1 MLLVAAV
8 AIDALI
14 GFGDAAVAVAAVV
27 AVHVVAEAEHFM
39 AVVAAAA
46 VVLVAAAAAELIV
59 DQIFQVASSIWHSF
73 FLLRIRNKQTYFT
86 NRFKTNEIFLFFVS
100 KLFAFFDQL
109 AIVAF
114 FIECLRF

>member
-14 GFGDAAVAVAAVV
+14 GFGDAVVAAAAVV

-46 VVLVAAAAAELIV
+46 VVFVAAAAELIV
-59 DQIFQVASSIWHSF
+59 DQIFQVASSIWHAF

-86 NRFKTNEIFLFFVS
+86 NRFKTNEIILFFVS

>member
-14 GFGDAAVAVAAVV
+14 GFGDAVVAAAAVV

-46 VVLVAAAAAELIV
+46 VVFVAAAAELIV

-73 FLLRIRNKQTYFT
+73 FLLRIRNKHIS
-86 NRFKTNEIFLFFVS
+86 RIAS
-100 KLFAFFDQL
+100 K
-109 AIVAF
+109 
-114 FIECLRF
+114 RTK